1 MSVNTVAKY
10 LYCRVDLRHQQLS
23 QVSGSCEMLD
33 QLKNISEQGQIRA
46 DNQLD
51 KIISQHWPT
60 TDIMYWQMCC
70 RHEKFCLN

>member
-46 DNQLD
+46 DNLSVGQNYQP
-51 KIISQHWPT
+51 ISAYDRYNVLADVLPS
-60 TDIMYWQMCC
+60 
-70 RHEKFCLN
+70 